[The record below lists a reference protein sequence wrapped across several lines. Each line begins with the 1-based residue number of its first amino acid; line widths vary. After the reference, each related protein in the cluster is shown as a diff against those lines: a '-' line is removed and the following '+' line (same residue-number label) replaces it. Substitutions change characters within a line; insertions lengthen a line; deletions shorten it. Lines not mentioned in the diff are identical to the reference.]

1 MRHTLKISGGYYS
14 HRISYLGVSISHSHS
29 TCYLSGRWHCLPVLH
44 GATHYREL
52 WWLNGWLAAWTNGP
66 SQLIACNGRSSADI
80 SPDIFHSH
88 SRSCSSLVLILLPA
102 TSFSVAESSRA
113 EYAARTNRQ
122 FAPPGLPLAA
132 GIDSIWTFSTE
143 TKRLA
148 YSHLP
153 PLATA

>member
-1 MRHTLKISGGYYS
+1 MSGGYYS
-14 HRISYLGVSISHSHS
+14 HRISYLGVSTNISHSHS
-29 TCYLSGRWHCLPVLH
+29 KCYLSGRWHRLPVLH

-66 SQLIACNGRSSADI
+66 SQLIACNGRRSADI
-80 SPDIFHSH
+80 SPDTSHSH
-88 SRSCSSLVLILLPA
+88 SRSCSSPSLS
-102 TSFSVAESSRA
+102 SFSRRLARIIFRASRA
-113 EYAARTNRQ
+113 EYAYAARSHQPTVC
-122 FAPPGLPLAA
+122 PPGLPLAA